1 MRVIDER
8 NHTHASE
15 IQPTKI
21 SRRTNVEQSR
31 LDQTVVPAA
40 PVHRKHDGTSETQY
54 YMSTET
60 GFRAYPE
67 DGWMKLQY
75 VE

>member
-8 NHTHASE
+8 NRTHASE
-15 IQPTKI
+15 IQPTKFLEE
-21 SRRTNVEQSR
+21 RDVQQSR
-31 LDQTVVPAA
+31 LDRAVVPAA
-40 PVHRKHDGTSETQY
+40 PVHRKHDGTSEIQY

-60 GFRAYPE
+60 GSWAYPE